1 MAASAGARAKLS
13 STSIVD
19 EDAVAFAKRFDAYM
33 ANSKLFKDTISGA
46 VEAAVGSIR
55 TEVEDLKEEVV
66 KLKSLL
72 DTVTQK
78 AIDNEQYSRRN
89 NIRIFGIPEVQGE
102 DCYEIILNLCQ
113 GKLNIVCT
121 REELDRVHRV
131 GKQNTAGEAGP
142 RAIIAKLRGHSTKM
156 KFMKSRK
163 NLVEEKIYINEDLTR
178 ENLRL
183 LKQCRKSCGEST
195 KVYSIDGKIIV
206 RGADDKIYRVK
217 SMKDLLKFGLV
228 DTLEEEDE

>member
-1 MAASAGARAKLS
+1 MAALAGARAKLS
-13 STSIVD
+13 STSTVD
-19 EDAVAFAKRFDAYM
+19 EDAVAFAERVDAYM
-33 ANSKLFKDTISGA
+33 ANSTLFKDTISGA

-55 TEVEDLKEEVV
+55 MEVEDLKEEVV

-156 KFMKSRK
+156 KFRKSQEPRGG
-163 NLVEEKIYINEDLTR
+163 EDL
-178 ENLRL
+178 
-183 LKQCRKSCGEST
+183 
-195 KVYSIDGKIIV
+195 Y
-206 RGADDKIYRVK
+206 
-217 SMKDLLKFGLV
+217 
-228 DTLEEEDE
+228 

>member
-1 MAASAGARAKLS
+1 
-13 STSIVD
+13 
-19 EDAVAFAKRFDAYM
+19 M

-55 TEVEDLKEEVV
+55 MEVEDLKEEVV
-66 KLKSLL
+66 KLKSLM

-89 NIRIFGIPEVQGE
+89 NIRIFGIPEFQGE

-131 GKQNTAGEAGP
+131 GKQNTV
-142 RAIIAKLRGHSTKM
+142 AKLRGHSTKM

-163 NLVEEKIYINEDLTR
+163 NLVEEKIYINEDLTH
-178 ENLRL
+178 ENLGL
-183 LKQCRKSCGEST
+183 LKQCRKSCGESM

-206 RGADDKIYRVK
+206 CSADDKIHRVK
-217 SMKDLLKFGLV
+217 SKKDLLKFGLV